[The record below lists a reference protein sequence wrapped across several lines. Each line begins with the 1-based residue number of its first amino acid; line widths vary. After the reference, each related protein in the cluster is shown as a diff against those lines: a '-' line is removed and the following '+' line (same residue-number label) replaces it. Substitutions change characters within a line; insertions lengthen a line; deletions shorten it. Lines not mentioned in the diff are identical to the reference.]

1 VDRRKNNQNLEGE
14 LGNWLGIIMTFA
26 PFCCRDLR
34 VVLRYGIV
42 AALIGGLVMVP
53 RHVRAAADD
62 TNGMA
67 LLSAV
72 INLQGE
78 LVRGSGVASFN
89 RQAAGF
95 YSIMFDRSIDQCA
108 FGASMPDLG
117 FAVVQAAL
125 KDLQTGRIGLVVN
138 TRQSDGTTSDDIG
151 VSVVVFCH
159 R

>member
-1 VDRRKNNQNLEGE
+1 
-14 LGNWLGIIMTFA
+14 MTFA
-26 PFCCRDLR
+26 PSCDLNLR
-34 VVLRYGIV
+34 VALRRAAV
-42 AALIGGLVMVP
+42 AVLIGILVMMP
-53 RHVRAAADD
+53 RHLRAAPDD

-72 INLQGE
+72 VNLQGA
-78 LVRGSGVASFN
+78 LVRGSGVMSFN

-108 FGASMPDLG
+108 FSASMEEVG
-117 FAVVQAAL
+117 FVVVQAAL

-138 TRQSDGTTSDDIG
+138 TRHADDTSDDIAF
-151 VSVVVFCH
+151 SVIVFCH

>member
-1 VDRRKNNQNLEGE
+1 LV
-14 LGNWLGIIMTFA
+14 NWLGIIVTFA
-26 PFCCRDLR
+26 PSCRRDIR

-42 AALIGGLVMVP
+42 AALIWGLVMVP
-53 RHVRAAADD
+53 RQVRGAPDD

-95 YSIMFDRSIDQCA
+95 YEIMFDRSIEQCA
-108 FGASMPDLG
+108 FSASMPDLG

-125 KDLQTGRIGLVVN
+125 KDQTGRIGLVVN